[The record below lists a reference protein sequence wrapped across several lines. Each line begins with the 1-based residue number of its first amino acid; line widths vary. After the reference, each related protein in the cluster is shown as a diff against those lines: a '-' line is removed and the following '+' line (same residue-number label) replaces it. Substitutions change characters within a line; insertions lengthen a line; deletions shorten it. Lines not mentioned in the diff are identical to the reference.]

1 MSLEVLDQLHAAPSL
16 AASRAPSAKVVRSA
30 FYLTSRSEPLAAWLH
45 VAADRAA
52 LDHGVVICPSIGFEQ
67 LHANRSLRHLA
78 DGIAAQGIPTL
89 RFDWHGTGD
98 SAGSDAD
105 PSRRATWQA
114 NVRDAIAWLRNSL
127 GCRRVSLVGQRLG
140 AMLVVEALAA
150 ETSDTIECD
159 NLVLWA
165 PTHCGKTFMRQ
176 MQTIEQLAEARPRPE
191 NAAAGDVEAAGFLL
205 SEETATQLAKCSL
218 LQKELNCRQALVVG
232 PFDKRLLDRF
242 AQFEIPVEQISLP
255 GYAEMMAEP
264 HFSQVPRETVT
275 QIAAWLGNQIRNAG
289 PAELASDQF
298 SASTIDAA
306 KFGPQ
311 QTLIAGQASLGD
323 EGPTWGN
330 VRERLLRFGGAV
342 DLFGIVCEPEQPI
355 AARPTIVLLNS
366 GAANHVGPGRL
377 YVELAR
383 RLARH
388 GFRTLRLDASG
399 LGDSVAADPA
409 AENNPYPPTVFRDV
423 ELALAELKSRF
434 GTEQEPAKFVLMGLC
449 SGAYAAFQSAAQL
462 NDPSFVESVL
472 INPLTFYWQ
481 DGMPFDASGA
491 EKLLEEHKKMAVAS
505 NPKKILQ
512 FLCGK
517 TEIGYGAALK
527 LLVKRLMHRL
537 LPPAKSQA
545 KHDAAAATTLGHP
558 TANDLAG
565 DLARVAAHGR
575 SLAMFLA
582 ENDPGLAV
590 MSYHAPRETKAWLK
604 RGDLRLL
611 KISGGDHTF
620 SRRVPRE
627 ELIRTVAKYLNDRY
641 SESQK

>member
-1 MSLEVLDQLHAAPSL
+1 MPFEVLDQLAPTPLL
-16 AASRAPSAKVVRSA
+16 AVARAPSAKVTRSA
-30 FYLTSRSEPLAAWLH
+30 FYLTSRSEPLSAWLH
-45 VAADRAA
+45 TAGDRAA

-78 DGIAAQGIPTL
+78 DAIAAQGVPAL
-89 RFDWHGTGD
+89 RFDWHGTAD

-105 PSRRATWQA
+105 PSRRATWHA
-114 NVRDAIAWLRNSL
+114 NVRDAIAWLRNTL
-127 GCRRVSLVGQRLG
+127 GCRKISIVGQRLG
-140 AMLVVEALAA
+140 AMLAIEALA
-150 ETSDTIECD
+150 SDPSGHLEID

-176 MQTIEQLAEARPRPE
+176 MQTIEQLAESRPRPE
-191 NAAAGDVEAAGFLL
+191 NAAAGDIEAAGFLL
-205 SEETATQLAKCSL
+205 SEETATQLTKCSL
-218 LQKELNCRQALVVG
+218 LQKELSCRQALLVG
-232 PFDKRLLDRF
+232 PFDKRLIERF
-242 AQFEIPVEQISLP
+242 AQFEIPVDQISLP

-264 HFSQVPRETVT
+264 HFSQVPRETVV
-275 QIAAWLGNQIRNAG
+275 QISTWLGNQIRSSG
-289 PAELASDQF
+289 PAELASDKL

-311 QTLIAGQASLGD
+311 QTLIAGQAAIGD

-342 DLFGIVCEPEQPI
+342 DLFGIVCEPEQPVTT
-355 AARPTIVLLNS
+355 RPTIVFLNS

-423 ELALAELKSRF
+423 ELALAELKTRF
-434 GTEQEPAKFVLMGLC
+434 GSEAEPAKFVLMGLC

-505 NPKKILQ
+505 NPKKILK

-517 TEIGYGAALK
+517 TEIGYLAALK
-527 LLVKRLMHRL
+527 LLVKRLMHQL
-537 LPPAKSQA
+537 MPPAKSQVSGGTVG
-545 KHDAAAATTLGHP
+545 TTISLGHP
-558 TANDLAG
+558 KSNDLAG
-565 DLARVAAHGR
+565 DLARIAAHGR

-627 ELIRTVAKYLNDRY
+627 ELIVKVAKYLSERY
-641 SESQK
+641 PQ